1 MVPAPVFFVVCFLL
15 VALIAWAA
23 VASAGKTWRKTAAV
37 LALLAL
43 IPAGYLATTELLGRP
58 KPASTAF
65 LETFVEF
72 RKVIAYD
79 IHEDEAIFLWLDM
92 GGGEEPRVFAFP
104 YDKQTVSELQKAA
117 ERSESL
123 ASDLMARLERSEG
136 RARTDLEFT
145 SEVEFHR
152 QLPAKP
158 DDDADD
164 GVLVFDP
171 ESAGEPGQAPP

>member
-1 MVPAPVFFVVCFLL
+1 MTGASVFFVVCFLL
-15 VALIAWAA
+15 VALIAWVA
-23 VASAGKTWRKTAAV
+23 VVSAGRTWRKAAAV

-58 KPASTAF
+58 KPASIAVLEAF
-65 LETFVEF
+65 MEY

-79 IHEDEAIFLWLDM
+79 VHEGEAIFLWFDM

-104 YDKQTVSELQKAA
+104 YDKRTVSELQDAA
-117 ERSESL
+117 ERAESL

-152 QLPAKP
+152 QLPSKP
-158 DDDADD
+158 DDAGDD
-164 GVLVFDP
+164 VLVFDP
-171 ESAGEPGQAPP
+171 ASADEPDGGEP